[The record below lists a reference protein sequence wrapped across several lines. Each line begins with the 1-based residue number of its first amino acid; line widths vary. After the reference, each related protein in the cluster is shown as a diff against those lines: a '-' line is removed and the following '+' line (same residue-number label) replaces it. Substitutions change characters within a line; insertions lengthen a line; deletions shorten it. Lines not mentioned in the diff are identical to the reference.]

1 MFKADTK
8 LHRTDGSN
16 DFDFRYLADFVIEYF
31 DVSKKLTETAF
42 CVTKNRFFLIRFLI
56 CVYRTTVRGCCLADR
71 EKLFDFSTLPIGLS
85 SIFEHFFRFF
95 WKTFL
100 FSFNR
105 YFSNSP
111 LLETTHALYHKL
123 FSLVNCFQGI
133 FSSFFRFF
141 SKPCRTCFDCPV
153 RFGQLVYPITNGF
166 ICQLFFGTFFRFF
179 PIFFQTGFSSSQG
192 PSLRQLAYIIT
203 LYRPCQLFL
212 CLFCHYF

>member
-1 MFKADTK
+1 MILAHFLSACQAFLSTF
-8 LHRTDGSN
+8 
-16 DFDFRYLADFVIEYF
+16 FDFF
-31 DVSKKLTETAF
+31 
-42 CVTKNRFFLIRFLI
+42 
-56 CVYRTTVRGCCLADR
+56 G
-71 EKLFDFSTLPIGLS
+71 KLFCFLSTVISATRLCLRQLMHYIISCFRLSTVFRAFFQVFSD
-85 SIFEHFFRFF
+85 
-95 WKTFL
+95 
-100 FSFNR
+100 
-105 YFSNSP
+105 
-111 LLETTHALYHKL
+111 
-123 FSLVNCFQGI
+123 
-133 FSSFFRFF
+133 FF